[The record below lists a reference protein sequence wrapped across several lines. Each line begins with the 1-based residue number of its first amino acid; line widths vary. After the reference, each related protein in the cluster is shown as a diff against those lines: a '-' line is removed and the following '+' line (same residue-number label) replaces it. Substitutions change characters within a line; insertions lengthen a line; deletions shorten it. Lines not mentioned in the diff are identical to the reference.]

1 MSLHIDHVHVLSNDL
16 RFPEGPAFTPDGSL
30 WAVELKGGCL
40 VRLRDGQLVRHHVN
54 GSPNGIAIDEQG
66 RIWFCDAGQNAI
78 RRFDPLKQQVVNIIG
93 EVDGEE
99 LNKPNDLAFDADG
112 NLVFTCPGNSRQE
125 PSGYVCVLK
134 PDGTIK
140 KITTDKYF
148 PNGLAFSADG
158 KTLVIAETYRNRLW
172 KGQWNSS
179 DCEWVES
186 AVWCDTGI
194 VNGPGGP
201 DGMAFAEN
209 GDLYVAVY
217 GTASV
222 CVVGP
227 NGNIVD
233 KIFLG
238 SQNPTNCAFDPAGKL
253 GLVITEAEKGQI
265 LSLNSGYRGIIQSL

>member
-1 MSLHIDHVHVLSNDL
+1 MSLRTDHAHVLSSDL
-16 RFPEGPAFTPDGSL
+16 RFPEGPAFAPDGSL
-30 WAVELKGGCL
+30 WAVELKGGSL
-40 VRLRDGQLVRHHVN
+40 VRLRDGQLIRHHVS

-66 RIWFCDAGQNAI
+66 RIWFCDAEKNAI
-78 RRFDPLKQQVVNIIG
+78 RRFDPLTQQVVKIIG
-93 EVDGEE
+93 EVDGEA

-125 PSGYVCVLK
+125 PSGYVCVLEK
-134 PDGTIK
+134 DGTIK

-172 KGQWNSS
+172 KGQWNSKE
-179 DCEWVES
+179 CEWMDPE
-186 AVWCDTGI
+186 VWCETGV

-201 DGMAFAEN
+201 DGMAYAEN

-222 CVVGP
+222 RVVSP
-227 NGNIVD
+227 NGTVVE
-233 KIFLG
+233 KISLD
-238 SQNPTNCAFDPAGKL
+238 SQNPTNCAFDPSGKL
-253 GLVITEAEKGQI
+253 GLVITEAEKGEI
-265 LSLNSGYRGIIQSL
+265 LSVKSGYKGIM